1 MNIMKKI
8 TALLLTALIALSC
21 GIPAAAV
28 SAAPSAAGTET
39 TIIDVTNKPETTII
53 EEPEAELPS
62 NGVDLSDKEYSPADL
77 TGYIKWNGTTPM
89 VSGRNYY
96 ITDTVKILKTVTIP
110 ENSTLV
116 LTSGSNVLVYKD
128 RFLNIKGKL
137 LIEKNATVTCS
148 GKLYVNADAA
158 LECYGTIQ
166 TTLSSI
172 TYIKSEFIVRHGGTA
187 TYSGAVNI
195 YKEGMYLN
203 YGNTNL
209 TKSSRMMVT
218 GDFQTPTG
226 GKLTNKGYFGVTI
239 SGRASFSGM
248 YYLYTES
255 MNSGVFIFEKGVRYF
270 KSKAATFAV
279 SKSGRLID
287 YRYYKPSSISTDSG
301 TKGIDV
307 SYAQGAIDWAR
318 VRMSGVN
325 FAMIRASR
333 GHISEA
339 KPMAKDVMFDY
350 NITEATKVGIDVG
363 VYHYL
368 YAESVAEA
376 KKEAKFFLETIKP
389 YNITYPVVLDV
400 EEQSQADLGK
410 EEITR
415 ICKAFLD
422 EVKAAG
428 YYPMIYANK
437 SWLTNHLD
445 MSKLS
450 EYEVWLAQWNTVPTY
465 LGAFGMWQYSAKGV
479 VTGID
484 TYVDLNLS
492 YKDYAKIIRDGGY
505 NNLN

>member
-1 MNIMKKI
+1 MKIAKKI

-39 TIIDVTNKPETTII
+39 TIIDVTNKPETSILD
-53 EEPEAELPS
+53 EFYAELPPS
-62 NGVDLSDKEYSPADL
+62 GVDLSDTEYAPTDL
-77 TGYIKWNGTTPM
+77 TGYIKWDGTSAM
-89 VSGRNYY
+89 LSGRNYY
-96 ITDTVKILKTVTIP
+96 VDDTAKITKNTTVP
-110 ENSTLV
+110 ENTTLV
-116 LTSGSNVLVYKD
+116 LTSGASMTVYKD
-128 RFLNIKGKL
+128 RYLNIKGRL
-137 LIEKNATVTCS
+137 LVERDAVITSS
-148 GKLYVNADAA
+148 GKLYVNTDAA
-158 LECYGTIQ
+158 LECYGTIKA
-166 TTLSSI
+166 TLSSV
-172 TYIKSEFIVRHGGTA
+172 TYIKSEYIIRHGGTA

-195 YKEGMYLN
+195 YKDGMYLN

-209 TKSSRMMVT
+209 TQSAKMLVT

-248 YYLYTES
+248 YYLYGQS
-255 MNSGVFIFEKGVRYF
+255 MNSGVFIFEKNVRYF
-270 KSKAATFAV
+270 KSKASTFAV
-279 SKSGRLID
+279 SKSSRLID
-287 YRYYKPSSISTDSG
+287 YRYYKPSSMSTDSG

-307 SYAQGAIDWAR
+307 SYAQGAIDWAQ

-333 GHISEA
+333 GYISDA

-350 NITEATKVGIDVG
+350 NITEATKVGMNVG

-389 YNITYPVVLDV
+389 YKITYPVVLDV
-400 EEQSQADLGK
+400 EEQAQADLGK
-410 EEITR
+410 EKITQ

-437 SWLTNHLD
+437 SWLTNYLD

-465 LGAFGMWQYSAKGV
+465 LGEFGIWQYSAKGIV
-479 VTGID
+479 SGID

-492 YKDYAKIIRDGGY
+492 YKDYAKIIREGKY
-505 NNLN
+505 NNLE